1 MERKDFNWM
10 DEMAQKVVFD
20 GYEMTAEEEAE
31 YKRLVAEYAKKQER
45 ELCM

>member
-10 DEMAQKVVFD
+10 DEMAQKVVFEN
-20 GYEMTAEEEAE
+20 YEMTPEEAAE

-45 ELCM
+45 G